1 MTKKNLHE
9 RLASLKPTKP
19 VHLSKMQGRKRDRES
34 ERRSAYKFGTL
45 RLAGGEEIKCI
56 VQDLSATGMKIK
68 LQGAQALTPEMFMVI
83 SGMGFSRPVRLCWQ
97 NEDEA
102 GLSY

>member
-1 MTKKNLHE
+1 MRKKQLEN
-9 RLASLKPTKP
+9 RLATLKPTKS
-19 VHLSKMQGRKRDRES
+19 VDLSNMKGRQRDRNA

-45 RLAGGEEIKCI
+45 HLPGGEEIQCI

-68 LQGAQALTPEMFMVI
+68 LPGAHALTPEMFMVI
-83 SGMGFSRPVRLCWQ
+83 SGMGFSKVVKLRWQ
-97 NEDEA
+97 DEDEA